1 MSEQLVYKH
10 LIGLVGIRFSYF
22 LSIYANSADVMSSE
36 KDSCNQLSECP
47 RADLLSFSVFF
58 SVGPMNVSFP
68 RIPPANNSIMI
79 KQSAAR
85 QNSRAITAA
94 RLAGGNSRS
103 TRFYAFA
110 NNYTSVSK
118 GILISSSHLRLA
130 IRDRRKPNNMMM
142 NTTTHHESCPP

>member
-58 SVGPMNVSFP
+58 GWPDE
-68 RIPPANNSIMI
+68 
-79 KQSAAR
+79 
-85 QNSRAITAA
+85 
-94 RLAGGNSRS
+94 RLVPTNPTGQ
-103 TRFYAFA
+103 
-110 NNYTSVSK
+110 
-118 GILISSSHLRLA
+118 
-130 IRDRRKPNNMMM
+130 
-142 NTTTHHESCPP
+142 